1 MVADFDFRGMA
12 DILGNHIGF
21 LETDCEAKVPDALAN
36 LLMNLCNAASECVA
50 REALSARSMS
60 RTSTV
65 LAWG

>member
-21 LETDCEAKVPDALAN
+21 LETDCEATHALAN
-36 LLMNLCNAASECVA
+36 LLMSLCNAASECVA
-50 REALSARSMS
+50 RAALSARSMS
-60 RTSTV
+60 RTSKV